1 VAVYFRRR
9 QSLLRWLSP
18 RRGRS
23 KQQQLDSQW
32 EALSAMRENLVLVF
46 VSLLLVSQ
54 AGSGLST
61 LKSATYRFDDLVTQ
75 KEANAT
81 FRPILDGLTR
91 SGYHID
97 VHEVFLLPG
106 STPHHGHR
114 HQQEVLF
121 LVSEGELQVSI
132 AGKTANLG
140 PGSAA
145 FVASGDE
152 HDIQNASNRPAQYFE
167 VILDANAK
175 TPH

>member
-1 VAVYFRRR
+1 VAVWLREPSSPPHTLWR
-9 QSLLRWLSP
+9 Q
-18 RRGRS
+18 RGS
-23 KQQQLDSQW
+23 GKQQDLDRQK
-32 EALSAMRENLVLVF
+32 EAFGAMKVNLVLGF
-46 VSLLLVSQ
+46 VGLLLVSQ
-54 AGSGLST
+54 AGSGPST
-61 LKSATYRFDDLVTQ
+61 LKSATYRFDDLVAQ

-81 FRPILDGLTR
+81 FRPILDGLTH

-132 AGKTANLG
+132 AGKTATLG

-152 HDIQNASNRPAQYFE
+152 HDIQNSSNRPAQYFE
-167 VILDANAK
+167 VILDAGAK
-175 TPH
+175 SPH

>member
-1 VAVYFRRR
+1 MKV
-9 QSLLRWLSP
+9 
-18 RRGRS
+18 
-23 KQQQLDSQW
+23 
-32 EALSAMRENLVLVF
+32 NLVLGF
-46 VSLLLVSQ
+46 VGLLLVSQ
-54 AGSGLST
+54 AGSGPST
-61 LKSATYRFDDLVTQ
+61 LKSATYRFDDLVAQ

-81 FRPILDGLTR
+81 FRPVLDGLTH

-132 AGKTANLG
+132 AGKTAKLG

-152 HDIQNASNRPAQYFE
+152 HDIQNSSNRPAQYFE
-167 VILDANAK
+167 VILDAGAK
-175 TPH
+175 SPH

>member
-1 VAVYFRRR
+1 VFATAWNPQAAAARLPQEGF
-9 QSLLRWLSP
+9 
-18 RRGRS
+18 
-23 KQQQLDSQW
+23 
-32 EALSAMRENLVLVF
+32 ATMRENLVLAF
-46 VSLLLVSQ
+46 VGLLLVSQ
-54 AGSGLST
+54 AGSGPTT

-81 FRPILDGLTR
+81 FRPILDGLTH

-121 LVSEGELQVSI
+121 LVSEGELQVDI
-132 AGKTANLG
+132 AGKTAKLG

-152 HDIQNASNRPAQYFE
+152 HDIQNATNRPAQYFE
-167 VILDANAK
+167 VILDSGAK
-175 TPH
+175 SPH

>member
-1 VAVYFRRR
+1 M
-9 QSLLRWLSP
+9 
-18 RRGRS
+18 
-23 KQQQLDSQW
+23 K
-32 EALSAMRENLVLVF
+32 ENLVLALASF
-46 VSLLLVSQ
+46 LLLAQ
-54 AGSGLST
+54 AGSGPST
-61 LKSATYRFDDLVTQ
+61 LKSATYRFDDLVAQ

-91 SGYHID
+91 SGYRID

-106 STPHHGHR
+106 SSPHHAHR

-121 LVSEGELQVSI
+121 LVSEGQLQVNI

-152 HDIQNASNRPAQYFE
+152 HDIQNVSPRPAQYFE
-167 VILDANAK
+167 VIFDANAK
-175 TPH
+175 QPH

>member
-1 VAVYFRRR
+1 
-9 QSLLRWLSP
+9 
-18 RRGRS
+18 
-23 KQQQLDSQW
+23 
-32 EALSAMRENLVLVF
+32 MRENLVLAF
-46 VSLLLVSQ
+46 VSLLLISQ
-54 AGSGLST
+54 AGSEPST
-61 LKSATYRFDDLVTQ
+61 LKSATYAFDDLVTQ

-91 SGYHID
+91 GGYRID

-114 HQQEVLF
+114 HPQEVLF
-121 LVSEGELQVSI
+121 LVSEGELQVNI
-132 AGKTANLG
+132 AGKTATLG

-167 VILDANAK
+167 VILDSSSK